1 MASTK
6 TRTEK
11 LFDIA
16 IAVKGIDGAV
26 QLVGALALAL
36 IPPAAIEGIA
46 HAVVT
51 RDLLGDPDGFLAR
64 HLSLA
69 ARDFVDGSTRTF
81 AIVYLLLHG
90 VVKLVLVVA
99 LYRKLVRVYPVA
111 VLVLGAFV
119 AYELLRAS
127 HTHSVLLVVFAVLD
141 VVIIVLVL
149 REYRELRG
157 RPAHTN

>member
-1 MASTK
+1 M
-6 TRTEK
+6 
-11 LFDIA
+11 FDIA
-16 IAVKGIDGAV
+16 VAVKGIDGAV
-26 QLVGALALAL
+26 QLVGALVLAL
-36 IPPAAIEGIA
+36 IPPAAIEGVV

-69 ARDFVDGSTRTF
+69 AHDFVDGSTRTF

-90 VVKLVLVVA
+90 VVKLILVVA

-119 AYELLRAS
+119 VYELLRAS

-141 VVIIVLVL
+141 MVIIVLVL
-149 REYRELRG
+149 REYRELRRARSQRG
-157 RPAHTN
+157 